1 RAILNSLRESPMA
14 RKQSPTLTEAEL
26 PIMEILWQKG
36 SAVVTDVVG
45 ALSNSVVA
53 YNTVL
58 TTLRI
63 LERKGYVR
71 HTKEGRAFVYHPVV
85 ERGEASRKAVRNLVK
100 RFFQDSPEL
109 LILNVLEDEQL
120 DESELSRLKRLI
132 SGEGGGAQRTG
143 LNWRM
148 WRRPWRY
155 RAHSTAS

>member
-1 RAILNSLRESPMA
+1 MA

-26 PIMEILWQKG
+26 PIMEILWLKG

-45 ALSNSVVA
+45 ALSNSVIA

-85 ERGEASRKAVRNLVK
+85 QRGEASRKAVRNLIT

-109 LILNVLEDEQL
+109 LILCLL
-120 DESELSRLKRLI
+120 YTSRCV
-132 SGEGGGAQRTG
+132 
-143 LNWRM
+143 
-148 WRRPWRY
+148 
-155 RAHSTAS
+155 

>member
-1 RAILNSLRESPMA
+1 MA

-26 PIMEILWQKG
+26 PIMEILWEKG
-36 SAVVTDVVG
+36 SAPVTDVV
-45 ALSNSVVA
+45 AAMESRAVA

-63 LERKGYVR
+63 LERKGYVK

-85 ERGEASRKAVRNLVK
+85 ERGEASRKAVRNIMK

-120 DESELSRLKRLI
+120 DEVEIVRLKRLI
-132 SGEGGGAQRTG
+132 AGEGGPA
-143 LNWRM
+143 L
-148 WRRPWRY
+148 
-155 RAHSTAS
+155 

>member
-1 RAILNSLRESPMA
+1 MA
-14 RKQSPTLTEAEL
+14 RRQSPTLTEAEL
-26 PIMEILWQKG
+26 PIMEVLWNKG
-36 SAVVTDVVG
+36 TASVNEVVEG
-45 ALSNSVVA
+45 LANAAVA

-100 RFFQDSPEL
+100 RFFHDSPEM

-120 DESELSRLKRLI
+120 DAQELERLKRLI
-132 SGEGGGAQRTG
+132 SGEGGGSRELG
-143 LNWRM
+143 
-148 WRRPWRY
+148 
-155 RAHSTAS
+155 

>member
-1 RAILNSLRESPMA
+1 MA

-132 SGEGGGAQRTG
+132 SGEGGGAQ
-143 LNWRM
+143 
-148 WRRPWRY
+148 
-155 RAHSTAS
+155 

>member
-1 RAILNSLRESPMA
+1 MA
-14 RKQSPTLTEAEL
+14 RKQSATLTEAEL
-26 PIMEILWQKG
+26 PIMDILWQKG

-45 ALSNSVVA
+45 ALSNSAVA

-85 ERGEASRKAVRNLVK
+85 QRGEASRKAVRNLIT

-120 DESELSRLKRLI
+120 DEIELARLKRMI
-132 SGEGGGAQRTG
+132 SGEAGGAQ
-143 LNWRM
+143 
-148 WRRPWRY
+148 
-155 RAHSTAS
+155 

>member
-1 RAILNSLRESPMA
+1 MA

-26 PIMEILWQKG
+26 PIMDVLWEKG
-36 SAVVTDVVG
+36 SAGVTDVVNG
-45 ALSNSVVA
+45 LSSSVVA

-85 ERGEASRKAVRNLVK
+85 ARGEASRKAVRNLMK

-109 LILNVLEDEQL
+109 LILNVLEDEAL
-120 DESELSRLKRLI
+120 DERELDRLKKLI
-132 SGEGGGAQRTG
+132 SGEGEGV
-143 LNWRM
+143 L
-148 WRRPWRY
+148 
-155 RAHSTAS
+155 

>member
-1 RAILNSLRESPMA
+1 MA

-26 PIMEILWQKG
+26 PIMDILWQKG

-45 ALSNSVVA
+45 ALSNSAVA

-85 ERGEASRKAVRNLVK
+85 ERGEASRKAVRNLVR

-120 DESELSRLKRLI
+120 DENELIRLKRLI
-132 SGEGGGAQRTG
+132 SGEAGGAQ
-143 LNWRM
+143 
-148 WRRPWRY
+148 
-155 RAHSTAS
+155 

>member
-1 RAILNSLRESPMA
+1 MA

-26 PIMEILWQKG
+26 PIMDILWQKG

-45 ALSNSVVA
+45 LANSAVA

-120 DESELSRLKRLI
+120 AESELDRLKRLI
-132 SGEGGGAQRTG
+132 SGDVMGEGGGK
-143 LNWRM
+143 
-148 WRRPWRY
+148 
-155 RAHSTAS
+155 

>member
-1 RAILNSLRESPMA
+1 
-14 RKQSPTLTEAEL
+14 
-26 PIMEILWQKG
+26 
-36 SAVVTDVVG
+36 VVTDVV
-45 ALSNSVVA
+45 ASLANSAVA

-85 ERGEASRKAVRNLVK
+85 ERGEANRKAVRNLVR

-120 DESELSRLKRLI
+120 AESELGRLKRLI
-132 SGEGGGAQRTG
+132 AGDTLSEGGGK
-143 LNWRM
+143 
-148 WRRPWRY
+148 
-155 RAHSTAS
+155 

>member
-1 RAILNSLRESPMA
+1 MA

-26 PIMEILWQKG
+26 PIMEILWLKG

-45 ALSNSVVA
+45 ALSNSVIA

-85 ERGEASRKAVRNLVK
+85 ERGEASRKAVRNLLK

-109 LILNVLEDEQL
+109 LILNVLEDDTL
-120 DESELSRLKRLI
+120 AGTELSRLKRLI
-132 SGEGGGAQRTG
+132 SGERSSEGGAQ
-143 LNWRM
+143 
-148 WRRPWRY
+148 
-155 RAHSTAS
+155 

>member
-1 RAILNSLRESPMA
+1 MA
-14 RKQSPTLTEAEL
+14 RKQSITLTEAEL
-26 PIMEILWQKG
+26 PIMEIIWTKG
-36 SAVVTDVVG
+36 SAAVTDVVEG
-45 ALSNSVVA
+45 LPDSQVA

-85 ERGEASRKAVRNLVK
+85 ERGEASRKAVRNLMK

-120 DESELSRLKRLI
+120 DQQELDRLKKLI
-132 SGEGGGAQRTG
+132 SGE
-143 LNWRM
+143 
-148 WRRPWRY
+148 
-155 RAHSTAS
+155 

>member
-1 RAILNSLRESPMA
+1 MA
-14 RKQSPTLTEAEL
+14 RKQSITLTEAEL
-26 PIMEILWQKG
+26 PIMEIIWTKG
-36 SAVVTDVVG
+36 SAGVTDVVAG
-45 ALSNSVVA
+45 LPDSQVA

-85 ERGEASRKAVRNLVK
+85 ERGEASRKAVRNLMK

-120 DESELSRLKRLI
+120 DQKELDRLKKLI
-132 SGEGGGAQRTG
+132 SGE
-143 LNWRM
+143 
-148 WRRPWRY
+148 
-155 RAHSTAS
+155 

>member
-1 RAILNSLRESPMA
+1 
-14 RKQSPTLTEAEL
+14 
-26 PIMEILWQKG
+26 
-36 SAVVTDVVG
+36 VVTDVVG

-85 ERGEASRKAVRNLVK
+85 ERGEASRKAVRNLLK

-120 DESELSRLKRLI
+120 DESELNRLKRLI
-132 SGEGGGAQRTG
+132 SGETSSEAGGAQ
-143 LNWRM
+143 
-148 WRRPWRY
+148 
-155 RAHSTAS
+155 

>member
-1 RAILNSLRESPMA
+1 MA

-26 PIMEILWQKG
+26 PIMEILWLKG

-45 ALSNSVVA
+45 ALSNSVIA

-63 LERKGYVR
+63 LDRKGYVR

-85 ERGEASRKAVRNLVK
+85 ERGEASRKAVRNLLK

-120 DESELSRLKRLI
+120 DGSELSRLKRLI
-132 SGEGGGAQRTG
+132 SGERSSEGGAQ
-143 LNWRM
+143 
-148 WRRPWRY
+148 
-155 RAHSTAS
+155 

>member
-1 RAILNSLRESPMA
+1 MA

-45 ALSNSVVA
+45 ALFNSVVA

-132 SGEGGGAQRTG
+132 SGEGGGAQ
-143 LNWRM
+143 
-148 WRRPWRY
+148 
-155 RAHSTAS
+155 

>member
-1 RAILNSLRESPMA
+1 MA

-26 PIMEILWQKG
+26 PIMDILWQKG
-36 SAVVTDVVG
+36 SAVVTDVV
-45 ALSNSVVA
+45 ASLANSAVA

-120 DESELSRLKRLI
+120 AESELDRLKRLI
-132 SGEGGGAQRTG
+132 SGDNLGEGGGK
-143 LNWRM
+143 
-148 WRRPWRY
+148 
-155 RAHSTAS
+155 

>member
-1 RAILNSLRESPMA
+1 MA
-14 RKQSPTLTEAEL
+14 RKQSATLTEGEL
-26 PIMEILWQKG
+26 PIMDILWQKG

-45 ALSNSVVA
+45 ALSNSAVA

-85 ERGEASRKAVRNLVK
+85 ERGEASRKAVQNLVK
-100 RFFQDSPEL
+100 RFFQNSPEL

-120 DESELSRLKRLI
+120 DEAELGRLKRMI
-132 SGEGGGAQRTG
+132 AGEAGGAQ
-143 LNWRM
+143 
-148 WRRPWRY
+148 
-155 RAHSTAS
+155 